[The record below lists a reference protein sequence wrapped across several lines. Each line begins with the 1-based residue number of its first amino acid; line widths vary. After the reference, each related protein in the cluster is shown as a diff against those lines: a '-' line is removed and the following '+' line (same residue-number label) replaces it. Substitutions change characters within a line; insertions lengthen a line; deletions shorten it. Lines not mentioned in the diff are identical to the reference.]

1 MSEKRGFAS
10 DNNACVHPEI
20 MKAIGQ
26 ANRGHTIAYGNDI
39 YTERAIQ
46 RFRNEFG
53 DDIDVYF
60 VFIGTAANVLSIDAV
75 TRPYHSVIC
84 AETSHIHEDECGAP
98 ERFTGCKVLALHTED
113 GKLRVCDIEKEMY
126 SIGFEHHSQPRIISI
141 TQTTE
146 VGTAYR
152 IDEIREL
159 SDYAHKNNMLL
170 HMDGARISNAAAF
183 LNKRFREFTRDAG
196 VDIVSFGGTKNGM
209 MYGEAVIFFNKKHSE
224 DFKYLRKQGMQLASK
239 MRYISV
245 QFERYLTDDLWLDL
259 ALHSN
264 NMAKI
269 LEKEIRKISGIK
281 ITQRVESNMIFAIIP
296 LEITRALQNEYFFYV
311 RNEKRNE
318 VRWMCAWDTTEEDI
332 KGFVKVLKQL
342 YRIHGISKLLSP

>member
-1 MSEKRGFAS
+1 
-10 DNNACVHPEI
+10 
-20 MKAIGQ
+20 
-26 ANRGHTIAYGNDI
+26 
-39 YTERAIQ
+39 
-46 RFRNEFG
+46 
-53 DDIDVYF
+53 
-60 VFIGTAANVLSIDAV
+60 
-75 TRPYHSVIC
+75 
-84 AETSHIHEDECGAP
+84 
-98 ERFTGCKVLALHTED
+98 
-113 GKLRVCDIEKEMY
+113 
-126 SIGFEHHSQPRIISI
+126 
-141 TQTTE
+141 
-146 VGTAYR
+146 
-152 IDEIREL
+152 
-159 SDYAHKNNMLL
+159 
-170 HMDGARISNAAAF
+170 MDGARISNAAAF